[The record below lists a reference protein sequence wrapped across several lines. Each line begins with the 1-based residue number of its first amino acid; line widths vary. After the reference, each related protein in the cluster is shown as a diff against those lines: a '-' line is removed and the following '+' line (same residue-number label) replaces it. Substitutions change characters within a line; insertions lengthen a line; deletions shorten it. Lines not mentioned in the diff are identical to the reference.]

1 MTTPATRAVITA
13 LPAAALAILAA
24 MPLGA
29 QPTPA
34 DTAPGRWIQPGD
46 SLLRGA
52 RLTLGTAR
60 YRLTAYRDG
69 DEMNVGRILD
79 ELRVDSADGRPRLV
93 RVQRLERGTQR
104 LIDSTWTDLAT
115 LTPQR
120 HRSEQPQ
127 RRIGIDFS
135 GRKIRATVGQPDAV
149 PAVID
154 TTLQRPVF
162 DSGNWDLLLR
172 ALPLAPG
179 LRVRFLVYDTD
190 AGVHEYR
197 LAVTGTAPIQ
207 GEPAYI
213 VRFAL
218 SRTSEAYVWVSVA
231 TGTLLQME
239 TMVAGST
246 LLRQVRV
253 TEAGEPP
260 SRW

>member
-1 MTTPATRAVITA
+1 MRRLSRVAIVLSMTST
-13 LPAAALAILAA
+13 LPAV
-24 MPLGA
+24 A
-29 QPTPA
+29 QTTPA
-34 DTAPGRWIQPGD
+34 DTNAGRWIMPGD

-52 RLTLGTAR
+52 RVTTGTSR
-60 YRLTAYRDG
+60 YLLTAYKDG
-69 DEMNVGRILD
+69 DEFNVGRIQD
-79 ELRVDSADGRPRLV
+79 QISVDTVDGAARLV

-104 LIDSTWTDLAT
+104 VIDSTWTDFAT
-115 LTPQR
+115 LTPRR

-127 RRIGIDFS
+127 RRIGIDFI
-135 GRKIRATVGQPDAV
+135 GKKIKATIGQPGAV

-154 TTLQRPVF
+154 TTLKLPVF

-172 ALPLAPG
+172 ALPLEKG

-197 LAVTGTAPIQ
+197 LAVTGTAQIL
-207 GEPAYI
+207 GEEAFI

-218 SRTSEAYVWVSVA
+218 SRTSEAYVWVSTA
-231 TGTLLQME
+231 TRDFLQME

-253 TEAGEPP
+253 REP
-260 SRW
+260 STGR